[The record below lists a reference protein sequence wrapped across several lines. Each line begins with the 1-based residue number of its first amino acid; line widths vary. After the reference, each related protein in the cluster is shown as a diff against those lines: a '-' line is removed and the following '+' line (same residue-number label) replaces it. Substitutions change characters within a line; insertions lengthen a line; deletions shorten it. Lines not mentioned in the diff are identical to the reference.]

1 MEIRETEL
9 PGIGQKFEAYTRNGE
24 KVVIVIHDDGRREM
38 YHYDFDDLDESIS
51 NVTFEDAEARQIA
64 GILGGMVYKPKALES
79 IEIALDDLVI
89 EWFKVREHAELAGK
103 TLGDI
108 DLRKDYGVNII
119 AVMNKNN
126 KKELNPGPRT
136 TIDSGDTIVISGQ
149 RNGVKRFIKDL
160 LSSKEELM

>member
-1 MEIRETEL
+1 MISWLSMKRRSINPTL
-9 PGIGQKFEAYTRNGE
+9 GAWGPTNIPRMIKKGIIENLNLFA
-24 KVVIVIHDDGRREM
+24 
-38 YHYDFDDLDESIS
+38 S
-51 NVTFEDAEARQIA
+51 NAFEDAEARQIA

-119 AVMNKNN
+119 AVMNKNK

-149 RNGVKRFIKDL
+149 RNGVKRF
-160 LSSKEELM
+160 SHHHG